1 LSDARKEAGRSG
13 SEIALIVSETV
24 FLAIRAGNCG
34 VEVLKTENAPLNE
47 KRDKEE

>member
-24 FLAIRAGNCG
+24 FIAIL
-34 VEVLKTENAPLNE
+34 VLVMWYGSFENGKYAAE
-47 KRDKEE
+47 